1 MPAGK
6 IKLRLFLEGIE
17 VPTTSAVVRF
27 GVNQPATAQI
37 QIVPIP
43 EAFELKP
50 RTMVQLFYEKDN
62 DKPRILF
69 SGEIMA
75 IGSGKSVASR
85 SFAIHCTDF
94 TSYWDAAKI
103 YFYDILD
110 FNIFGRISSTF
121 AGAHRKEADPLF
133 GPAATLA
140 ALLRQRCRSYPN
152 LKGTLSNIIRVLESI
167 GGYHEGDKKTRG
179 ISDFFTIAQLRC
191 RLYEQ
196 IGASEKDDTS
206 TKLLKSQDYYRY
218 LSALANRASLISIRE
233 TMMGLL
239 NVLRYNF
246 VSNPVARYVKGQK
259 SVRTKT
265 VLAKKQSVP
274 DSVLKYVRGALK
286 VFRADGPIPD
296 SSAISAEER
305 SSLPSESSSLLRT
318 IEGYIDEYKKAGGGR
333 SGVEIISLTK
343 SGEVACLK
351 FLKAYS
357 AKYKS
362 VKEEV
367 PPMDRFLTTLFF
379 PDIFFAPPPTCNVL
393 YPEDYTSV
401 SWSLPFLSEPTRLMV
416 TVPTD
421 WMNAPNATVALW
433 GKQYFFAPDVEDIDG
448 RPLSKFVQHPGVI
461 LLPHEIHTGP
471 VPAIN
476 TFTDIREFDPILQ
489 FSGGSILKKIHE
501 KQKKSAEEARG
512 FSDPIPYLQHVTNWM
527 FTVQKYSQRQTVI
540 PARFIPEVVAGLPM
554 LVIDNR
560 LTGSESNFH
569 ILGVPMS
576 ITHIISQG
584 QASTEIAL
592 SYVRRYDEDDAVY
605 MRKNLYEKAEVS
617 SKQQVG
623 DSIIAYVKRALM
635 IFNETRGTEESYKK
649 DEYNSMTDTQ
659 KKEFKEIRES
669 VALFLAIKNGHVKPK
684 GAIEAAKNVGAQRC
698 TAFIKRYSAKYKTVQ
713 RGTGEK
719 IPFED
724 QVRPPWVSEIFMNH
738 KISEFYEELLG
749 KGVGSITDRI
759 GEKGEKE
766 YLSVRE
772 AVEKWV
778 GDYVFLRSSPSEWA
792 LGSLPRTREIATLDE
807 LLGEGGFFSRS
818 TAEANWDDVFNEK
831 YVFDITGQKPLP
843 INPKADPRQEK
854 RDAVL
859 KYVRALEERK
869 VQG

>member
-1 MPAGK
+1 MPAGRIRLK
-6 IKLRLFLEGIE
+6 LFLEGVE

-50 RTMVQLFYEKDN
+50 RTMVHLFYEKDN

-103 YFYDILD
+103 YFYDVLD
-110 FNIFGRISSTF
+110 FNIYGRIVSTF
-121 AGAHRKEADPLF
+121 AGGHRKEADPLF

-246 VSNPVARYVKGQK
+246 VSNPVARYVSGK
-259 SVRTKT
+259 SSV
-265 VLAKKQSVP
+265 QSESQGVP
-274 DSVLKYVRGALK
+274 DSVLRFVRDTLK
-286 VFRADGPIPD
+286 MFRGLSTEPKSPTMEDVEKLSPAAKDLYYFIEQD
-296 SSAISAEER
+296 IIEFMKAHLKEDKAREKVVAE
-305 SSLPSESSSLLRT
+305 
-318 IEGYIDEYKKAGGGR
+318 
-333 SGVEIISLTK
+333 SGK
-343 SGEVACLK
+343 RACRK
-351 FLKAYS
+351 FLS
-357 AKYKS
+357 MFSSKS
-362 VKEEV
+362 KGKRSKKES

-501 KQKKSAEEARG
+501 KQKKSAEQARG

-527 FTVQKYSQRQTVI
+527 FTVQRYSQRQTVI

-592 SYVRRYDEDDAVY
+592 SYVRRYDEDDAIY
-605 MRKNLYEKAEVS
+605 TAK
-617 SKQQVG
+617 
-623 DSIIAYVKRALM
+623 VK
-635 IFNETRGTEESYKK
+635 TKGG
-649 DEYNSMTDTQ
+649 
-659 KKEFKEIRES
+659 EI
-669 VALFLAIKNGHVKPK
+669 
-684 GAIEAAKNVGAQRC
+684 
-698 TAFIKRYSAKYKTVQ
+698 
-713 RGTGEK
+713 EK

-749 KGVGSITDRI
+749 KGVGSIADRI

-778 GDYVFLRSSPSEWA
+778 GDYVFLKSSPSEWA
-792 LGSLPRTREIATLDE
+792 LGGLPRIREIATLDE

-818 TAEANWDDVFNEK
+818 TAEADWSDVFNEK

-859 KYVRALEERK
+859 KYVRALTERK